1 LGLDLGISFFGLGVL
16 RQMAEE
22 HDSHP
27 SFPFL

>member
-1 LGLDLGISFFGLGVL
+1 LDLDVSFFGLRIL

-22 HDSHP
+22 HDPHP